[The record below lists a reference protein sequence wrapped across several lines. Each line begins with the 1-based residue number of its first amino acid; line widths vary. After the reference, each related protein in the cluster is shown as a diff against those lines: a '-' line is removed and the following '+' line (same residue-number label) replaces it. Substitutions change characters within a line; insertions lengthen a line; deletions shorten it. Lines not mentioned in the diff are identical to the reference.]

1 MPKPIPL
8 KLVVQVLKKN
18 GFFIV
23 SQKGSHA
30 KFRKIADQTYTVIIK
45 MSKKEIP
52 HGTFYQSILPKSGL
66 PESDFKKTKTK

>member
-8 KLVVQVLKKN
+8 KLVIKVLERN

-30 KFRKIADQTYTVIIK
+30 KFRKIASQTHTVIVK

-66 PESDFKKTKTK
+66 SESDFKKTKKK